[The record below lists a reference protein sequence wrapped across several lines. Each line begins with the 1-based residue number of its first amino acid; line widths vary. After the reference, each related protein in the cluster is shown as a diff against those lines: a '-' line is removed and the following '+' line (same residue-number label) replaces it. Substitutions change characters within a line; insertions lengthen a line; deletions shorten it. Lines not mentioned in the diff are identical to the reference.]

1 MRARIRDDSYL
12 IVAGLV
18 LAGAELGRNVAVAT
32 PSPVVG
38 EDWGWVSRACR
49 NAMPSPVPSTPTPP
63 HKGPARGGEE
73 SAAQPHLNLAPI
85 GLVPALLKIRVI
97 LPLRLRGRV
106 MERAQSTVLTRCKR
120 PLPNPPPQ
128 AGEGEKSAAI
138 IRGWAL
144 GFVCHRLLVF
154 AIAAVLTAVTAA
166 AGQAQDAAETFYK
179 GRQINLIVGYGPGG
193 GYDLTAR
200 LLARHI
206 GRFIPGQPSV
216 VVQNMAGAGSLR
228 AANYLYGVAPK
239 DGATFGVFGSDIPMI
254 GLIGVYSSVQF
265 DARRF
270 TWLGSSSS
278 LEAQRPG
285 GAPLV
290 LGGTGEGARDAD
302 VPKILRDAIGLNIR
316 QVLGYPDSPSLFLA
330 VERGELEG
338 RTFDFSA
345 VKATRPEWLKPNSG
359 FKFLLQFARV
369 TRHPELPDVPTA
381 RELARDDDAR
391 ALIEFAETPLLTMA
405 RPFAAPPGVPD
416 ERAKALQAAFLAAHR
431 DPRFLDEAGKLG
443 LDISPVDADQVLEG
457 IGRLARAPP
466 SVLAYMKRLLARH

>member
-1 MRARIRDDSYL
+1 MNQ
-12 IVAGLV
+12 
-18 LAGAELGRNVAVAT
+18 RNFVI
-32 PSPVVG
+32 SF
-38 EDWGWVSRACR
+38 
-49 NAMPSPVPSTPTPP
+49 
-63 HKGPARGGEE
+63 
-73 SAAQPHLNLAPI
+73 
-85 GLVPALLKIRVI
+85 AL
-97 LPLRLRGRV
+97 
-106 MERAQSTVLTRCKR
+106 
-120 PLPNPPPQ
+120 
-128 AGEGEKSAAI
+128 
-138 IRGWAL
+138 
-144 GFVCHRLLVF
+144 
-154 AIAAVLTAVTAA
+154 AAVLAAITSGFGHAQNAVEA
-166 AGQAQDAAETFYK
+166 FYK
-179 GRQINLIVGYGPGG
+179 GHQINLIVGYGPGG

-228 AANYLYGVAPK
+228 AANYLYAAAPK

-254 GLIGVYSSVQF
+254 GLIGVNSSVQF

-278 LEAQRPG
+278 FRHDAYVLIVRADAKSPSILEAQRPG
-285 GAPLV
+285 GTPLV

-302 VPKILRDAIGLNIR
+302 VPKILRDAIGVNIR

-405 RPFAAPPGVPD
+405 RPFAAPPGIPD

-431 DPRFLDEAGKLG
+431 DPNFLDEAEKLG

-457 IGRLARAPP
+457 IERLARAPP